1 MAAPERRRDVP
12 SDASPDFSA
21 ERALL
26 RKGVWPV
33 AGVDEAGRGP
43 LAGPV
48 AVAAVVLDPKKLP
61 AGVDDSKALTARQRE
76 PLFDLILAK
85 ALCVSL
91 AFASAEEIDAYNIRM
106 ATLRAMARAVGAL
119 ALRPKI
125 ALIDG
130 RDVPPTLE
138 CSGRAIIGGDA
149 SSLSI
154 AAASIV
160 AKVARDR
167 LMARLDAH
175 CPGYGF
181 ANHVGYSTPA
191 HIDALAA
198 LGRSPF
204 HRRSFRSA
212 VIDEPELPGIAP
224 DRKFLTK

>member
-1 MAAPERRRDVP
+1 MPAPEPRRRP
-12 SDASPDFSA
+12 PTGSPDFVV
-21 ERALL
+21 ERACI
-26 RKGVWPV
+26 RNGAWPV

-76 PLFDLILAK
+76 PLFDLILAR

-91 AFASAEEIDAYNIRM
+91 AFACAEEIDAHNIRV

-130 RDVPPTLE
+130 RDVPAELG
-138 CSGRAIIGGDA
+138 CSARAIIGGDA
-149 SSLSI
+149 ACLSI

-181 ANHVGYSTPA
+181 ASHVGYSTRA

-198 LGRSPF
+198 LGPSPF
-204 HRRSFRSA
+204 HRRSFKPA
-212 VIDEPELPGIAP
+212 AIEAPELPGLGLELKI
-224 DRKFLTK
+224 LTK

>member
-1 MAAPERRRDVP
+1 MPAPEPRRLP
-12 SDASPDFSA
+12 PGGSPDFVV
-21 ERALL
+21 ERACIEE
-26 RKGVWPV
+26 GAWPV

-48 AVAAVVLDPKKLP
+48 AVAAVVLDPADLP

-76 PLFDLILAK
+76 PLFDLILAR

-91 AFASAEEIDAYNIRM
+91 AFASAEEIDTHNIRM

-130 RDVPPTLE
+130 RDVPPALG
-138 CSGRAIIGGDA
+138 CPARAIIGGDA
-149 SSLSI
+149 ACLSI

-160 AKVARDR
+160 AKVTRDR

-181 ANHVGYSTPA
+181 ATHVGYSTPA

-198 LGRSPF
+198 LGPSPF
-204 HRRSFRSA
+204 HRRSFRA
-212 VIDEPELPGIAP
+212 AAIEEPELPGLDPAP
-224 DRKFLTK
+224 KFLTK